1 MNIKSSGNKK
11 TNKPDIKPLRSEVF
25 SNFKR
30 NNVGGGL
37 LMIYLI
43 GTINLIGVILLATWF
58 FNTSGNQQETG
69 QGLIQRLSILE
80 EKMENQ
86 ININKELV
94 SSLDED
100 VEFINKEIR
109 KLWDLSN
116 KKNRRNIQI
125 QTSQIKDLSIEIEK
139 FKKEVNSL
147 SAKYRALNLELAKSD
162 KLKLKIVNRLDK
174 LEGSSLG
181 SVEERITSQEEAII
195 SFDAYR
201 LQVNKTLISIQER
214 VSFLMNKFEELE

>member
-11 TNKPDIKPLRSEVF
+11 TNKPDIKPLRSEAF

-116 KKNRRNIQI
+116 KKNRRNIEI

-174 LEGSSLG
+174 LEDSSLG

>member
-80 EKMENQ
+80 EKIEW
-86 ININKELV
+86 IGLSFV
-94 SSLDED
+94 RSSED
-100 VEFINKEIR
+100 VK
-109 KLWDLSN
+109 
-116 KKNRRNIQI
+116 
-125 QTSQIKDLSIEIEK
+125 
-139 FKKEVNSL
+139 
-147 SAKYRALNLELAKSD
+147 
-162 KLKLKIVNRLDK
+162 KLKVNL
-174 LEGSSLG
+174 
-181 SVEERITSQEEAII
+181 II
-195 SFDAYR
+195 QF
-201 LQVNKTLISIQER
+201 
-214 VSFLMNKFEELE
+214 

>member
-11 TNKPDIKPLRSEVF
+11 TNKPDIKPLRSETF

-116 KKNRRNIQI
+116 KKNRRNIEI
-125 QTSQIKDLSIEIEK
+125 QTSQIKDLSIEMEK

>member
-11 TNKPDIKPLRSEVF
+11 TNKPDIKPLRSEAF

-80 EKMENQ
+80 EKIENQ
-86 ININKELV
+86 ININKDLV

-162 KLKLKIVNRLDK
+162 KLKLKIFNRLDK
-174 LEGSSLG
+174 LEDSSLG

-201 LQVNKTLISIQER
+201 LQVNKTLISIQKR
-214 VSFLMNKFEELE
+214 VSSLMNKFEELE

>member
-30 NNVGGGL
+30 NNAGGGL

-58 FNTSGNQQETG
+58 FNTSGNQQEAG

-80 EKMENQ
+80 EKIENQ

-125 QTSQIKDLSIEIEK
+125 QTSQIKDLSIK
-139 FKKEVNSL
+139 DNNQVYLFN
-147 SAKYRALNLELAKSD
+147 
-162 KLKLKIVNRLDK
+162 
-174 LEGSSLG
+174 GWTFTSSPTLR
-181 SVEERITSQEEAII
+181 SIDHPVYDLWITSCENI
-195 SFDAYR
+195 
-201 LQVNKTLISIQER
+201 
-214 VSFLMNKFEELE
+214 